1 MSAAMTSN
9 RNRTLFKLWGQSRP
23 DPVGEIAEL
32 HSEGFNNDQLHNESV
47 DLSSS
52 NDIGDGSKG
61 KASIGYSSDTIGAPN
76 TATNAATNAATSL
89 EGSGPQPESESFLV
103 SLKYKNKPEK
113 QKPIHPFFVKHNP
126 QLKREREESMAA
138 ISDTSEG
145 VDKSS
150 LNDPDDTD
158 EDEGFTN
165 LLGPDNKTTDND
177 KKYIVSFRLPSSRLK
192 QVKKKPKIIHPFF
205 LKHGHGKS
213 ESKPEKDKS
222 VPSRPA
228 SAPPT
233 GLKSSMFQRPQKSYF
248 EKLSEPWP
256 KHLHIRGL
264 DRPSRP
270 NADGGGHTNLE
281 HSTLL
286 TKQKHKSKRSSKT
299 DQSTAFNHL
308 PKSVEKRS
316 IRKPQKRLMHPFE
329 LRQLASQS
337 VLNPDH
343 PMVSKLVDSCGLS
356 SAFDNHTCE
365 NLAWTVKYAPTK
377 CSQSIASQESSEV
390 LNWTRSSIQLLKK
403 RKKRTGK
410 PPKKKKRKPVD
421 GLDDFI
427 VDDTETGTDEDS
439 PELDRVLIVH
449 GPSGVGKTASI
460 VAAAKELNA
469 YIFEINS
476 SSKRTGKELID
487 NLEGMGTSQL
497 VHSSNETR
505 NQDSLVLVEEADVL
519 FQDESSFWSGL
530 TKFVETAKRPIVLTC
545 SDISMLPDN
554 VVSNYGDSIY
564 FSKPKFSLV
573 VDIAFLIAL
582 CEGHLVDRQTIEELT
597 HSCHLDLRMV
607 LTQLQFWCQ
616 MGIGGRK
623 SGIDWMLTAAERRA
637 LGNVRVIS
645 QHPYVETNLQS
656 HEDAEKSNTQL
667 PDSFGQ
673 IEDCSAADI
682 LRTQTKSALEPPKGP
697 IRDALNITY
706 TSERPLT
713 TDPLPFEPAPY
724 KELASL
730 ASNDVDIVPEQLPG
744 CQRLRFALEFA
755 SASYYSR
762 GTFNSIDCSNGG
774 LIASEIAPYVRQ
786 MAYAD
791 KSLELYRASQL
802 QQLGDDQTRTTRRS
816 YATMGIET
824 RPRHLD
830 CSLEELD
837 QVLRTW

>member
-9 RNRTLFKLWGQSRP
+9 RNRTLFTLWGQSRP

-32 HSEGFNNDQLHNESV
+32 HSEGFNNDQLHDESV
-47 DLSSS
+47 DLTNS
-52 NDIGDGSKG
+52 NDMEDGSMG
-61 KASIGYSSDTIGAPN
+61 KDSIGNRSDTI
-76 TATNAATNAATSL
+76 TATNAGTSH
-89 EGSGPQPESESFLV
+89 EGGGPQPDSESYVV
-103 SLKYKNKPEK
+103 SLKYKSKPE
-113 QKPIHPFFVKHNP
+113 KPIHPFFVKHNP
-126 QLKREREESMAA
+126 QLKREREESMAET
-138 ISDTSEG
+138 SVTSEG
-145 VDKSS
+145 SDKSS

-165 LLGPDNKTTDND
+165 LLGSENKSTGSDE
-177 KKYIVSFRLPSSRLK
+177 KYVVTLRVPSSRLK
-192 QVKKKPKIIHPFF
+192 QIKKKPKIIHPFF

-222 VPSRPA
+222 IPSRPA

-233 GLKSSMFQRPQKSYF
+233 GLKSSIFQRPKKSYF
-248 EKLSEPWP
+248 ERLSEPWP
-256 KHLHIRGL
+256 RHLHIRGL
-264 DRPSRP
+264 DEP
-270 NADGGGHTNLE
+270 NANGGNDTNHE
-281 HSTLL
+281 RSTLL
-286 TKQKHKSKRSSKT
+286 TKQKHKSKRSLKP

-316 IRKPQKRLMHPFE
+316 IQKPEKRLMHPFE
-329 LRQLASQS
+329 LRELASQS
-337 VLNPDH
+337 VMNSDH
-343 PMVSKLVDSCGLS
+343 PMVSKLIDSCGLS
-356 SAFDNHTCE
+356 SAFDDHTCE
-365 NLAWTVKYAPTK
+365 NLAWTAKYAPTK
-377 CSQSIASQESSEV
+377 CSQSIASQEAKEV
-390 LNWTRSSIQLLKK
+390 LNWTRSSVQSLKK

-410 PPKKKKRKPVD
+410 QPKKKKRKPVD
-421 GLDDFI
+421 ELDDFI

-439 PELDRVLIVH
+439 SELDRVLIVH
-449 GPSGVGKTASI
+449 GPSGAGKTASI

-530 TKFVETAKRPIVLTC
+530 TKFVETAKRPIILTC
-545 SDISMLPDN
+545 NDISMLPDN
-554 VVSNYGDSIY
+554 VVSNYGDNIY
-564 FSKPKFSLV
+564 ISKPNFSLV
-573 VDIAFLIAL
+573 VDIAFLVAL
-582 CEGHLVDRQTIEELT
+582 CEGHLVERQAIEKLT
-597 HSCHLDLRMV
+597 RSCHLDLRMV

-645 QHPYVETNLQS
+645 QHPYVQTNLLS
-656 HEDAEKSNTQL
+656 HDEAEKSDAQL
-667 PDSFGQ
+667 PDSIAQ
-673 IEDCSAADI
+673 IEAYSAADI
-682 LRTQTKSALEPPKGP
+682 LRTQTKSALEPPRGP

-706 TSERPLT
+706 TSEQPLT

-724 KELASL
+724 KELARL
-730 ASNDVDIVPEQLPG
+730 ARNDVDMVPEQLPG
-744 CQRLRFALEFA
+744 CQHLRIALEFA
-755 SASYYSR
+755 SSSYYSR
-762 GTFNSIDCSNGG
+762 GTFNSIDCSDGG
-774 LIASEIAPYVRQ
+774 LIASEIAPYIRQ
-786 MAYAD
+786 MAHAD
-791 KSLELYRASQL
+791 KCLELYRASQL

-837 QVLRTW
+837 QILRTW